1 MTAQPETPTAGRPW
15 RKHVAELARFG
26 SVGAVAYV
34 VNAGLFNLLQ
44 FGPGHLL
51 GNKTLTA
58 KAIAV
63 VAATLVAWIGNRHWT
78 FSNSRREER
87 GRELIAFSVVNAIG
101 LLIEVGSLAFGVY
114 VLNMTSPLAKNISGN
129 IVGVG
134 LGTIFRYFAY
144 KRHVFTGTTSS
155 PATEELS
162 PQAR

>member
-51 GNKTLTA
+51 GDKTVTA
-58 KAIAV
+58 KIIAV
-63 VAATLVAWIGNRHWT
+63 GVATMVAWIGNRHWT
-78 FSNSRREER
+78 FASTRREER
-87 GRELIAFSVVNAIG
+87 GRELIAFAVVNLIG
-101 LLIEVGSLAFGVY
+101 MVIEVGSLAFGVY

-144 KRHVFTGTTSS
+144 KRHVFTGTGTVAVTLPS
-155 PATEELS
+155 
-162 PQAR
+162 

>member
-1 MTAQPETPTAGRPW
+1 MTAQPETPTATRPW

-51 GNKTLTA
+51 GNKTVTA
-58 KAIAV
+58 KVIAV

-78 FSNSRREER
+78 FSSTRREER
-87 GRELIAFSVVNAIG
+87 GRELIAFFVVNVIG
-101 LLIEVGSLAFGVY
+101 LVIEVGSLAFGVY
-114 VLNMTSPLAKNISGN
+114 VLDMTSPLAKNISGN

-144 KRHVFTGTTSS
+144 KRHVFTGTGTVA
-155 PATEELS
+155 ATLPS
-162 PQAR
+162 

>member
-1 MTAQPETPTAGRPW
+1 MTAQPETPTATRPW

-26 SVGAVAYV
+26 SVGAVAGV
-34 VNAGLFNLLQ
+34 VNVGLFNLLQ

-51 GNKTLTA
+51 GDKTVTA
-58 KAIAV
+58 KVIS
-63 VAATLVAWIGNRHWT
+63 VAAATIVAWVGNRHWT
-78 FSNSRREER
+78 FSSTRREER
-87 GRELIAFSVVNAIG
+87 GRELIAFAVVNLIG
-101 LLIEVGSLAFGVY
+101 MVIEVGSLAFGVY

>member
-1 MTAQPETPTAGRPW
+1 MTAQPETPTVTPTVPRPW
-15 RKHVAELARFG
+15 SAHLAELARFG

-58 KAIAV
+58 KVIAV
-63 VAATLVAWIGNRHWT
+63 VAATLVAWVGNRHWT
-78 FSNSRREER
+78 FSSSRREER
-87 GRELIAFSVVNAIG
+87 GRELIAFAVVNVVG
-101 LLIEVGSLAFGVY
+101 MLIEVGALAFTVY

-144 KRHVFTGTTSS
+144 KRHVFTGTGTDSTTQPS
-155 PATEELS
+155 
-162 PQAR
+162 

>member
-1 MTAQPETPTAGRPW
+1 MTAQPETPTVARPW

-51 GNKTLTA
+51 GDKTVTA
-58 KAIAV
+58 KIIAV
-63 VAATLVAWIGNRHWT
+63 GVATMVAWLGNRHWT
-78 FSNSRREER
+78 FASTRREER
-87 GRELIAFSVVNAIG
+87 GRELIAFAVVNLIG
-101 LLIEVGSLAFGVY
+101 MVIEVGSLAFGVY
-114 VLNMTSPLAKNISGN
+114 VLNMTSPLAKNIAGN

>member
-1 MTAQPETPTAGRPW
+1 MSAQPETPTAARTW
-15 RKHVAELARFG
+15 QEHVAELARFG

-51 GNKTLTA
+51 GDKTVTA
-58 KAIAV
+58 KVIAV
-63 VAATLVAWIGNRHWT
+63 GVATMVAWIGNRYWT
-78 FSNSRREER
+78 FAGCRREER
-87 GRELIAFSVVNAIG
+87 GRELIAFAVVNLIG
-101 LLIEVGSLAFGVY
+101 MLIEVGSLAFGVY

-144 KRHVFTGTTSS
+144 KRHVFTGTGTD
-155 PATEELS
+155 ATAQPS
-162 PQAR
+162 

>member
-1 MTAQPETPTAGRPW
+1 MTAQPETPTVARPW
-15 RKHVAELARFG
+15 TARFAELARFG

-51 GNKTLTA
+51 GDKTVTA
-58 KAIAV
+58 KVIAV
-63 VAATLVAWIGNRHWT
+63 GVATMVAWIGNRYWT
-78 FSNSRREER
+78 FAGSRREER
-87 GRELIAFSVVNAIG
+87 GRELIAFAVVNLIG
-101 LLIEVGSLAFGVY
+101 MLIEVGSLAFGVY

-144 KRHVFTGTTSS
+144 KRHVFTGTGTDPTTLPS
-155 PATEELS
+155 
-162 PQAR
+162 